1 MKSVCYKKHYVW
13 CCGIVNTLYLGVFPA
28 HAGVFLDCKC
38 KSDGL
43 HGFPR
48 TRGGVSKSRNAWY
61 LQCEFSPHTR
71 GCFQIR
77 PATMTPCF
85 VFPAHAGVFLRQAG
99 LLKFLSSFPRTR
111 GGVSWFMPP
120 LVVCIWFSPH
130 TRGCFQRKRYVGGI
144 GDGFPRTRGG
154 VSNYR
159 LEDSINME
167 FSPHTRGCFCLKRAT
182 EAMLVVFPAHA
193 GVFPLHKHYTISN
206 ACFPRTRGGVSTGDR
221 YKVTEDKFS
230 PHARGCLRR
239 KA

>member
-13 CCGIVNTLYLGVFPA
+13 CCGIVNTLYLG
-28 HAGVFLDCKC
+28 
-38 KSDGL
+38 
-43 HGFPR
+43 
-48 TRGGVSKSRNAWY
+48 
-61 LQCEFSPHTR
+61 
-71 GCFQIR
+71 
-77 PATMTPCF
+77 

-193 GVFPLHKHYTISN
+193 GVFLQATGIKLQRIS
-206 ACFPRTRGGVSTGDR
+206 FPRTRGVFASKSLSDFTR
-221 YKVTEDKFS
+221 FFS
-230 PHARGCLRR
+230 FLRSFHLRVRRLKRCFAENPARVDFQFSVARR
-239 KA
+239 TSEENREIIG